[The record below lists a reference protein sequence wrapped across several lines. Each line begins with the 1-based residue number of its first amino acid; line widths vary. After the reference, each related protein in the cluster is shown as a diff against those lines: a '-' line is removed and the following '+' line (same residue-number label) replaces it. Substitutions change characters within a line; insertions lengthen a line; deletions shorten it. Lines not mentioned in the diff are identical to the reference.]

1 MSRSLQLGRTMFH
14 QEVEASQNQLV
25 PKEDW
30 VWLHKQRGRANPT
43 QLMRES
49 GCWASPGFALQS
61 SNRDASQVNLPQ
73 RERIIEPSSVGAR
86 APLGLFGRRRA
97 TSAAQWT
104 LLSIA
109 SVLIPV
115 PTSHSQGC
123 IYSVRGK
130 RMRKLTTIR
139 F

>member
-1 MSRSLQLGRTMFH
+1 MGELKGMSRPLQLGRTMFH

-73 RERIIEPSSVGAR
+73 RERMIEPSSSVPRSVRVLHWGC
-86 APLGLFGRRRA
+86 
-97 TSAAQWT
+97 SAAG
-104 LLSIA
+104 L
-109 SVLIPV
+109 
-115 PTSHSQGC
+115 
-123 IYSVRGK
+123 
-130 RMRKLTTIR
+130 
-139 F
+139 